1 MGKITKA
8 EATKIAGQL
17 IEKYGI
23 GETVKTYGNI
33 TTSLQKYTTKAS
45 LINEIYANG
54 KDSIWFPWERNATF
68 DNIEDN
74 TILSV
79 CKPSG
84 TVTITEKFYGTYS
97 VEELLDFDVTNLY
110 NHYTGVSNEMT
121 VNAGLENL
129 NDYTIQYTGTSTT
142 GEEFA
147 ATVTYNT
154 LDFSKKNYE
163 ITKSWTEGSNKKTF
177 KSIEKIYSTGEYWSS
192 KDSVQTQKASY
203 KNKIYT
209 INQVESKI
217 TGINGDTK
225 YLTTETVSDSNY
237 RTLSNIS
244 FEYDNKN
251 YSGNPIRVAS
261 EDTSTDSVYVEEYG
275 KIKTAKGNMTLK
287 CMYNQDGEIVIEKPT
302 LSNGIIETVPSTQ
315 GSNYIGTI
323 SVQNSTV
330 KNLSQVVIT
339 PNETGIKNPQDFVKV
354 AEKLKTIVSSQNN
367 EIVVCKKGD
376 TTASKSG
383 FTYLTPEDYIS
394 GITDKE

>member
-121 VNAGLENL
+121 VNAGLENS

-394 GITDKE
+394 GITSKE